1 MLNYPAEILDGT
13 KSTTVW
19 IRSLS
24 RQELHAVIQDKEIPS
39 ELLPELAR
47 NIPAKFLYNLACHK
61 KLQPNLRVTIL
72 RRIFKADASQL
83 KNEAKMDA
91 YNSILKLR
99 GWSEK
104 ELQITRSYIQEVTKL
119 LKNKKKKAK
128 KAKVKREPKVAAAV
142 KVVERRYV
150 RPVPLPLPD
159 STLSNV
165 AKYLDY
171 HRAKALWQARS
182 QIADIEFSQNLACS
196 MFDQAVSEFPA
207 LARKAT
213 STLSMEDL
221 LSFRIE
227 LNQGLHKPASS
238 EDMQD
243 FVNGYK
249 VKMRGEFASA
259 FLTHFDA
266 DRDKNEVLYEL
277 MVRAC
282 AFSEE
287 DRQQK
292 LESLD
297 SAASKYEQ
305 YLESL
310 EPVLQYDT
318 VSVTQGGMAT
328 ITFKTSLNLQLTN
341 TSFKYWRSSEDESF
355 GFPVK
360 FTINFDRKTKLNIC
374 TVTFTKLLAGETYVF
389 RIAALANGQEIKLAP
404 SEFEVPRL
412 PIPQYQGINTYFE
425 NRVYGAPVPFGG
437 GGERRWMQF

>member
-24 RQELHAVIQDKEIPS
+24 RQELHAVIQDKEIPT

-47 NIPAKFLYNLACHK
+47 NVPAKFLYNLACHK
-61 KLQPNLRVTIL
+61 KLQPSLRVTIL
-72 RRIFKADASQL
+72 RRIFRADASQL
-83 KNEAKMDA
+83 KNEAKLDA

-99 GWSEK
+99 GWTEK
-104 ELQITRSYIQEVTKL
+104 ELQITRSYIQEITKL
-119 LKNKKKKAK
+119 SKNKKKKPK
-128 KAKVKREPKVAAAV
+128 KAKVKREPKVVAAV

-159 STLSNV
+159 STLWDI

-182 QIADIEFSQNLACS
+182 QIADIEFFQNLACS
-196 MFDQAVSEFPA
+196 MFDEVVSEFPA

-213 STLSMEDL
+213 NALSTEDL

-227 LNQGLHKPASS
+227 LNQGLHKSASS

-249 VKMRGEFASA
+249 IKMRGEFASA

-266 DRDKNEVLYEL
+266 ERNKNEVLYEL

-282 AFSEE
+282 SYSEE

-305 YLESL
+305 YLERIQPAL
-310 EPVLQYDT
+310 NHGK
-318 VSVTQGGMAT
+318 VSVTEGGMAT
-328 ITFKTSLNLQLTN
+328 ITFRASINLKLPEN
-341 TSFKYWRSSEDESF
+341 AFKYWKSAENENNGQSVRFKTD
-355 GFPVK
+355 
-360 FTINFDRKTKLNIC
+360 FDREAKMIVC
-374 TVTFTKLLAGETYVF
+374 TATFTKLSAGETYSFAVTA
-389 RIAALANGQEIKLAP
+389 IHKGQEFKLESRKFKVPDLPPSAP
-404 SEFEVPRL
+404 YVFHDYRH
-412 PIPQYQGINTYFE
+412 
-425 NRVYGAPVPFGG
+425 YGAPVPFGG

>member
-24 RQELHAVIQDKEIPS
+24 RQELHAVIQDKEIPT

-61 KLQPNLRVTIL
+61 KLQPSLRVTIL

-83 KNEAKMDA
+83 KNDAKMDA

-119 LKNKKKKAK
+119 SKNYKKKPKKAK
-128 KAKVKREPKVAAAV
+128 AKSGTKVVAAV
-142 KVVERRYV
+142 KVVERRIV
-150 RPVPLPLPD
+150 RSVPLPLPD
-159 STLSNV
+159 STIWDI

-182 QIADIEFSQNLACS
+182 LIADIEFFQNLACS
-196 MFDQAVSEFPA
+196 MFDEAVSDFPA
-207 LARKAT
+207 LARKANNA
-213 STLSMEDL
+213 LSLEDL

-227 LNQGLHKPASS
+227 LNQGLHKPSS
-238 EDMQD
+238 SDDMQD
-243 FVNGYK
+243 LVNGYK
-249 VKMRGEFASA
+249 VQMRGDFASA

-282 AFSEE
+282 AYSEE

-305 YLESL
+305 YLARIQPAL
-310 EPVLQYDT
+310 NHGK
-318 VSVTQGGMAT
+318 VSVTEGGMAT
-328 ITFKTSLNLQLTN
+328 ITFRASINLKLPDDA
-341 TSFKYWRSSEDESF
+341 FKYWKSSENENNSQSVRFKTD
-355 GFPVK
+355 
-360 FTINFDRKTKLNIC
+360 FDREAKMIVC
-374 TVTFTKLLAGETYVF
+374 TATFTKLAAGETYSFAVTAIF
-389 RIAALANGQEIKLAP
+389 NGQEFKLKSKVFKVPDLPPSAP
-404 SEFEVPRL
+404 YVHHDYRH
-412 PIPQYQGINTYFE
+412 
-425 NRVYGAPVPFGG
+425 YGAPVPFGG
-437 GGERRWMQF
+437 GGERRWMQY